1 MQPLCRS
8 LWKRSP
14 EVVVK
19 VEDVE
24 VSLMALANCA
34 REEDSEM
41 RGAFERTARL
51 GASAVKQSQQ
61 VVQVGCT
68 EMKSELAI
76 QRRIMLNGY
85 EEYGKVLML
94 NGLKGE
100 KSNAG

>member
-76 QRRIMLNGY
+76 QRRIMPSTSITSKATLVY
-85 EEYGKVLML
+85 DSL
-94 NGLKGE
+94 
-100 KSNAG
+100 AG